1 MPGSV
6 RNRWSNT
13 SGGSPPARSS
23 AVATRAACWIG
34 RERAPSTGSRNHSQD
49 GIARRSVGD
58 GCTHSRTGGSPL
70 AGWPGS
76 ALAEAVHERAERPER
91 LLTGHLLLDDRR
103 HERLHDEVGRPQPPV
118 GVAPPGHRDRLV
130 ERHEAGRVVVGAEHP
145 GQLGQDPLRPAP
157 PGRTCDLARQ
167 RVGQEPQRRRP
178 LRGADAPPDRAVGGA
193 PERRVTGPSAMRR
206 QDRADRARPVRPP
219 DPDERCCRGGHL
231 CTL

>member
-6 RNRWSNT
+6 RSRWSNT
-13 SGGSPPARSS
+13 SGGSRPARSS

-58 GCTHSRTGGSPL
+58 GCTQSRTGGSPSL
-70 AGWPGS
+70 GGPGARS
-76 ALAEAVHERAERPER
+76 PNRCTSVRNAAER
-91 LLTGHLLLDDRR
+91 LLAGHLLLDDRGD
-103 HERLHDEVGRPQPPV
+103 ERLHDEVGRPQPPV
-118 GVAPPGHRDRLV
+118 GVAPPGQRDRLV

-157 PGRTCDLARQ
+157 PGLTGDLARQ
-167 RVGQEPQRRRP
+167 RVGQEPQRRRA
-178 LRGADAPPDRAVGGA
+178 LRGADAPPDRAVGGT
-193 PERRVTGPSAMRR
+193 PEGRVTGSTAMRR

-231 CTL
+231 CRV